1 MSAVVVDTHVILWY
15 LLDSRRLSANA
26 SRALEEATNEG
37 DPIYAP
43 SIALIEMIYLVER
56 GRIPSAAYQRVVT
69 ELREETTL
77 LMLVPLDWEVIEA
90 LSTVEAEEIPEMPDR
105 IVAATAVALDLPLIT
120 ADERIR
126 ASSVR
131 TIW

>member
-1 MSAVVVDTHVILWY
+1 MSAVVVDTHAILWY

-26 SRALEEATNEG
+26 SRALEEAASAG
-37 DPIYAP
+37 APIYTP

-56 GRIPSAAYQRVVT
+56 GRIPYAAYQRVVT
-69 ELREETTL
+69 ELRDGNTL
-77 LMLVPLDWEVIEA
+77 LTLVPLDWEVIEA
-90 LSTVEAEEIPEMPDR
+90 LSTVEDEQIPEMPDR

-120 ADERIR
+120 ADARIR
-126 ASSVR
+126 ASSIK